1 MFLTKLRMTV
11 FLLLPPILGFAL
23 LAAHFYRA
31 GIYAGAAA
39 SVVLIFLVAVRHP
52 WAARVIQ
59 AALLLGSLEWLR
71 STIELIQMRSAM
83 GAPYL
88 RLAIILGGVCAFT
101 ALCALAIRTRTLR
114 SHFKLDPD
122 SRA

>member
-1 MFLTKLRMTV
+1 MTAL
-11 FLLLPPILGFAL
+11 LLLPPALGLAL

-31 GIYAGAAA
+31 GILAGAIV
-39 SVVLIFLVAVRHP
+39 SVILILLVAVRRP

-59 AALLLGSLEWLR
+59 AALLLGALEWLR
-71 STIELIQMRSAM
+71 AAIELIRMRNAM

-101 ALCALAIRTRTLR
+101 ALCALVVRTRTLR
-114 SHFKLDPD
+114 SHFRLHRDLP
-122 SRA
+122 A

>member
-1 MFLTKLRMTV
+1 MTAL
-11 FLLLPPILGFAL
+11 LLLPPVLAFAL

-31 GIYAGAAA
+31 GVYAGAVA
-39 SVVLIFLVAVRHP
+39 SVVLILLVVVRRP

-71 STIELIQMRSAM
+71 STIELVQMRSAM

-88 RLAIILGGVCAFT
+88 RLAIILGGVCLFT
-101 ALCALAIRTRTLR
+101 ALCALVVRTSRLK
-114 SHFKLDPD
+114 SHFRLDRD